1 MKKQYDKSKCKL
13 LAKDKN
19 VEEIVARN
27 KSVLIHAVYED
38 DKVSGNLYD
47 KLDDKLLT
55 ILRDDFGYECEIQN
69 FGGSFF
75 GSYYLV
81 IYL

>member
-1 MKKQYDKSKCKL
+1 M
-13 LAKDKN
+13 
-19 VEEIVARN
+19 R
-27 KSVLIHAVYED
+27 LIHAVYEE
-38 DKVSGNLYD
+38 DKISGNLYD
-47 KLDDKLLT
+47 KLDNKLLT